1 MSATPPGSGPRI
13 VFTDNHDDPRS
24 TVQYLHDLGMYRI
37 LAHHD
42 LDYGRIVVRPTPGS
56 TDRPA
61 LGLDVLLALGKN
73 PHSVRAERLP
83 SVQVWQ
89 TARAWLIGARITDM
103 IVDRVHDLPVDR
115 MHDLAELAAA
125 VRATLWLIWSS
136 PDTDAAHL
144 AVKELTTAG
153 HNVQRMWPN
162 EVRAALPT
170 PGHWWTADPPRWP
183 TLPVADFTTFRA
195 ACRRHLSPR
204 EFARVDTAYRDSA
217 QRTDRW
223 MTEHYQD
230 RYDPDP
236 APTGRRCPG
245 AGQLA
250 TTRRSARPPTRPQR
264 SSRCVARRPR
274 CSYTA
279 SCCPGGPLRSARTQ
293 PPACSAT

>member
-42 LDYGRIVVRPTPGS
+42 LDYG
-56 TDRPA
+56 
-61 LGLDVLLALGKN
+61 
-73 PHSVRAERLP
+73 
-83 SVQVWQ
+83 
-89 TARAWLIGARITDM
+89 
-103 IVDRVHDLPVDR
+103 R

-170 PGHWWTADPPRWP
+170 PGHWWTADPVPLEIAVRA
-183 TLPVADFTTFRA
+183 TLP
-195 ACRRHLSPR
+195 
-204 EFARVDTAYRDSA
+204 
-217 QRTDRW
+217 
-223 MTEHYQD
+223 
-230 RYDPDP
+230 
-236 APTGRRCPG
+236 
-245 AGQLA
+245 
-250 TTRRSARPPTRPQR
+250 
-264 SSRCVARRPR
+264 
-274 CSYTA
+274 A
-279 SCCPGGPLRSARTQ
+279 SIR
-293 PPACSAT
+293 